1 MRMAHLTSVLF
12 HAQSECSSSHNS
24 CSSFSSALRD
34 SKNNMS
40 NLNSGLSLHCLQIHT
55 CLFTTPHL
63 FTVHAFTCYIRK
75 SSGGTGVGQNNYI
88 PSKNPLPFVITD
100 RLTLNADILFKLAP
114 NQFPP
119 LSLLSQV
126 TALPSS
132 PHCAAYQM
140 RNEWK
145 LNL

>member
-55 CLFTTPHL
+55 LFTTPHL
-63 FTVHAFTCYIRK
+63 FTVPLLVI
-75 SSGGTGVGQNNYI
+75 SGRAQVVLGWD
-88 PSKNPLPFVITD
+88 KITTSPPKIHFLLLLLD